1 MFGNRLG
8 CVVCFI
14 WETVI
19 LDRCHS
25 DSLVEGCQLCA
36 RHRHRRPQAYSP
48 ALAFAFSLTRCWLT
62 DGSKK
67 LSPSSLWYGTA
78 LAHERYLDSSQ
89 IIFGINMIAISNGI
103 GAQPH
108 CSRSFDRL
116 SDLRWVV
123 PIQTNSFLATRKAWS
138 RRNSRNGFCSTYR
151 LDLKFAAER
160 ELWGSG
166 MSCRLTYT
174 RRLRALTLLI
184 YDALYA

>member
-48 ALAFAFSLTRCWLT
+48 ALAFAFSLTGCWLT

-67 LSPSSLWYGTA
+67 LSPVSLWYGTA
-78 LAHERYLDSSQ
+78 LTHERYLNSSQ
-89 IIFGINMIAISNGI
+89 TISGINMIAISYGT

-108 CSRSFDRL
+108 CSGSFDHL
-116 SDLRWVV
+116 SDLRWMV
-123 PIQTNSFLATRKAWS
+123 PVQTKSVLATRKAWV
-138 RRNSRNGFCSTYR
+138 RRYSCNGFCSTYR
-151 LDLKFAAER
+151 LDLRFAPKQGSEDR
-160 ELWGSG
+160 NELQPYVHWKI
-166 MSCRLTYT
+166 T
-174 RRLRALTLLI
+174 RLRALTLLV
-184 YDALYA
+184 Y